1 MLMIMRTKN
10 NMHYVGIIFLIIALL
25 LILCSP
31 LQVVLKVIAELLLIF
46 SSIYYFLLTKSLKS
60 ERESCSRLSQEVKQ
74 KDEIIKTNYYDIQKL
89 KAEIESQTKKINQ
102 QKQEIEKNA
111 FPLENRYK
119 PLLELLNDVYLECDE
134 YGEEYATHLKK
145 RLLFNLK
152 NAGYKYIDYND
163 ENIDYYSA
171 FNSNYLEDTVTQPA
185 LINTKTKKCII
196 RGMVFYKGISEE
208 QTK

>member
-119 PLLELLNDVYLECDE
+119 PLLELLNVL
-134 YGEEYATHLKK
+134 
-145 RLLFNLK
+145 
-152 NAGYKYIDYND
+152 
-163 ENIDYYSA
+163 
-171 FNSNYLEDTVTQPA
+171 
-185 LINTKTKKCII
+185 
-196 RGMVFYKGISEE
+196 
-208 QTK
+208 

>member
-1 MLMIMRTKN
+1 MIMRTIN
-10 NMHYVGIIFLIIALL
+10 NMHYIGIIYLIIALL

-31 LQVVLKVIAELLLIF
+31 LQVILKVIAELLLIF

-74 KDEIIKTNYYDIQKL
+74 KDEIIKTNYDNIQNL

-102 QKQEIEKNA
+102 QKQEIENNA

-171 FNSNYLEDTVTQPA
+171 FNSNYLEDIVTQPA

-196 RGMVFYKGISEE
+196 RGMVFYKGISED

>member
-1 MLMIMRTKN
+1 MRTKN
-10 NMHYVGIIFLIIALL
+10 NMHYVGIIMLIITML

-31 LQVVLKVIAELLLIF
+31 LQVVLKVIAELLLIC

-60 ERESCSRLSQEVKQ
+60 EKESCLRLSQEVKQ
-74 KDEIIKTNYYDIQKL
+74 KDDTIKSNYDNIENL
-89 KAEIESQTKKINQ
+89 KAEVESQTKIINQ
-102 QKQEIEKNA
+102 QKQEIERNA

-119 PLLELLNDVYLECDE
+119 PLLELLNDVYLECDD

-196 RGMVFYKGISEE
+196 RGMVFYKGISED
-208 QTK
+208 QT

>member
-1 MLMIMRTKN
+1 MIMRTKN
-10 NMHYVGIIFLIIALL
+10 NMHYVGIIMLIIAIL
-25 LILCSP
+25 LILYSP
-31 LQVVLKVIAELLLIF
+31 LQVVLKVIAELLLVF
-46 SSIYYFLLTKSLKS
+46 SFIYYFLLSKSLKS
-60 ERESCSRLSQEVKQ
+60 ERESCLRLSQEVKQ
-74 KDEIIKTNYYDIQKL
+74 KDETIKTNYDNIENL
-89 KAEIESQTKKINQ
+89 KAEIESQTKEINQ
-102 QKQEIEKNA
+102 QKQEIERNA

-196 RGMVFYKGISEE
+196 RGMVFYKGISED

>member
-1 MLMIMRTKN
+1 MIMRTKN

>member
-1 MLMIMRTKN
+1 MIMRTKN
-10 NMHYVGIIFLIIALL
+10 NMHYVGIIMLIIAIL

-31 LQVVLKVIAELLLIF
+31 LQVVLKVIAELLLVF

-60 ERESCSRLSQEVKQ
+60 ERESCLRLSQEVKQ
-74 KDEIIKTNYYDIQKL
+74 KDETIKTNYDNIENL
-89 KAEIESQTKKINQ
+89 KAEIESQTKEINQ
-102 QKQEIEKNA
+102 QKQEIERNA

-119 PLLELLNDVYLECDE
+119 PLLELLNDVYLECDD

-196 RGMVFYKGISEE
+196 RGMVFYKGISED

>member
-1 MLMIMRTKN
+1 MIMRTKN
-10 NMHYVGIIFLIIALL
+10 NMHYVGIILLIIALL

-74 KDEIIKTNYYDIQKL
+74 KDEIIKTNYDNIQNL

>member
-1 MLMIMRTKN
+1 MIMRTKN

-74 KDEIIKTNYYDIQKL
+74 KDEIIKTNYDNIQNL

-171 FNSNYLEDTVTQPA
+171 FNSNYLEDIVTQPA

-196 RGMVFYKGISEE
+196 RGMVFYKGISED

>member
-1 MLMIMRTKN
+1 MIMRTKN
-10 NMHYVGIIFLIIALL
+10 NMHYVGIIMLIITIL

-31 LQVVLKVIAELLLIF
+31 LQVVLKVIAELLLIC

-60 ERESCSRLSQEVKQ
+60 EKESCLRLSQEVKQ
-74 KDEIIKTNYYDIQKL
+74 KDDTIKSNYDNIENL
-89 KAEIESQTKKINQ
+89 KAEVESQTKIINQ
-102 QKQEIEKNA
+102 QKQEIERNA

-119 PLLELLNDVYLECDE
+119 PLLELLNDVYLECDD

-196 RGMVFYKGISEE
+196 RGMVFYKGISED
-208 QTK
+208 QT

>member
-1 MLMIMRTKN
+1 MRTKN
-10 NMHYVGIIFLIIALL
+10 NMHYVGIIMLIITIL

-31 LQVVLKVIAELLLIF
+31 LQVVLKVIAELLLIC

-60 ERESCSRLSQEVKQ
+60 EKESCLRLSQEVKQ
-74 KDEIIKTNYYDIQKL
+74 KDDTIKSNYDNIENL
-89 KAEIESQTKKINQ
+89 KAEVESQTKIINQ
-102 QKQEIEKNA
+102 QKQEIERNA

-119 PLLELLNDVYLECDE
+119 PLLELLNDVYLECDD

-196 RGMVFYKGISEE
+196 RGMVFYKGISED
-208 QTK
+208 QT

>member
-1 MLMIMRTKN
+1 MIMRTKN
-10 NMHYVGIIFLIIALL
+10 NMHYVGIIMLIITIL

-31 LQVVLKVIAELLLIF
+31 LQVVLKVIAELLLIC

-60 ERESCSRLSQEVKQ
+60 EKESCLRLSQEVKQ
-74 KDEIIKTNYYDIQKL
+74 KDDTIKSNYDNIENL
-89 KAEIESQTKKINQ
+89 KAEVESQTKIINQ
-102 QKQEIEKNA
+102 QKQEIERNA

-119 PLLELLNDVYLECDE
+119 PLLELLNDVYLECDD

-171 FNSNYLEDTVTQPA
+171 FNSNYLEDTVTQTA

-196 RGMVFYKGISEE
+196 RGMVFYKGISED
-208 QTK
+208 QT

>member
-1 MLMIMRTKN
+1 MIMRTKN
-10 NMHYVGIIFLIIALL
+10 NMHYVGIIMLIITML

-31 LQVVLKVIAELLLIF
+31 LQVVLKVIAELLLIC
-46 SSIYYFLLTKSLKS
+46 SSIFYFLLTKSLKS
-60 ERESCSRLSQEVKQ
+60 EKESCLRLSQEVKQ
-74 KDEIIKTNYYDIQKL
+74 KDDTIKSNYDNIENL
-89 KAEIESQTKKINQ
+89 KAEVESQTKIINQ
-102 QKQEIEKNA
+102 QKQEIERNA

-119 PLLELLNDVYLECDE
+119 PLLELLNDVYLECDD

-145 RLLFNLK
+145 RILFNLK

-196 RGMVFYKGISEE
+196 RGMVFYKGISED
-208 QTK
+208 QT

>member
-1 MLMIMRTKN
+1 MIMRTKN
-10 NMHYVGIIFLIIALL
+10 NMHYVGIIMLIIAIL

-31 LQVVLKVIAELLLIF
+31 LQVVLKVIAELLLVF
-46 SSIYYFLLTKSLKS
+46 SSIYYCLLTKSLKS
-60 ERESCSRLSQEVKQ
+60 ERESCLRLSQEVKQ
-74 KDEIIKTNYYDIQKL
+74 KDETIKTNYDNIENL
-89 KAEIESQTKKINQ
+89 KAEIESQTKEINQ

>member
-10 NMHYVGIIFLIIALL
+10 NMHYVGIILLIIALL

-74 KDEIIKTNYYDIQKL
+74 KDEIIKTNYDNIQNL

-196 RGMVFYKGISEE
+196 RGMVFYKGILEE

>member
-1 MLMIMRTKN
+1 MIMRTKN
-10 NMHYVGIIFLIIALL
+10 NMHYVGIILLIIALL